1 MCASSSVLRAPESL
15 GNISRHNFLVKFF
28 SLLSANKLRANK
40 MNFLKTACDRLL
52 SAIMEATTYSW
63 SPIQKP
69 NIVPFC
75 ILFVTVSVI
84 DLPSVFAAI
93 LVEAGIRLS
102 LRISDANTGI
112 TTLAGKTFPFL
123 RVTALLGRI
132 CPGSLGRLPSTLS
145 WHKRAGSLAKTARCG
160 KVTRFWMLY
169 EVASGR

>member
-1 MCASSSVLRAPESL
+1 
-15 GNISRHNFLVKFF
+15 
-28 SLLSANKLRANK
+28 

-123 RVTALLGRI
+123 PATAPLGQY
-132 CPGSLGRLPSTLS
+132 L
-145 WHKRAGSLAKTARCG
+145 SLAPVLNAAMAQAS
-160 KVTRFWMLY
+160 RFLG
-169 EVASGR
+169 ENSNTLKNSSILVVV